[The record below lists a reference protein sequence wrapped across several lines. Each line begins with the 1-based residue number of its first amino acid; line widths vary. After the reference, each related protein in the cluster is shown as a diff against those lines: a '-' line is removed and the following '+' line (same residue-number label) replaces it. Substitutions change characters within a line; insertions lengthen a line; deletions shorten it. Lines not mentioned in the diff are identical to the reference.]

1 MTRRLMPNV
10 SLSLIVLLLSALAAT
25 TVAAEEKKVPKCET
39 PAFTCTNGLCR
50 LDVSF
55 PASEKCSVRIDDA
68 FIRANTG
75 SSRITEKTT
84 LRIRVVNVNLLQYAV
99 AFETKETVID
109 SYVYLEKLWQQILGL
124 GNIAGALPSATEAE
138 RDRDTTFVNAI
149 NDWRTALDTAAKD
162 VAKTTTDFPNLI
174 LTAADKAKIATEAAR
189 LKTWVDK
196 LVALQDNAK
205 RTIARVEH
213 FALYDET
220 LKTHQAVLDKLDA
233 FEALSK
239 QIEIGF
245 EKRITFGDAGRVV
258 AVTITATQK
267 STGKEQTQ
275 IIGVEFLVHS
285 TLPVTFH
292 AGYTVRALKEL
303 SFESVGTAIQ
313 TAGGADLFAKVQD
326 SEANGT
332 FTAFMSYRLCDIS
345 RANRCPHLTIG
356 TDFKNVGDRLYGG
369 VSWPLGRAFI
379 TAGVVSGET
388 KEGEGP
394 VNDVLT
400 AAGQVLDSRELF
412 TAISTKRKWG
422 GFFGLSFAPF

>member
-10 SLSLIVLLLSALAAT
+10 SLSFIVLLSALAAT

-39 PAFTCTNGLCR
+39 PTFTCSNGLCR

-68 FIRANTG
+68 FVRAHAG

-84 LRIRVVNVNLLQYAV
+84 FRIRVVNVNLLQYAV
-99 AFETKETVID
+99 AFETKETVIE
-109 SYVYLEKLWQQILGL
+109 SYVFLEKLWKQIIGL
-124 GNIAGALPSATEAE
+124 GGRVGTIASATEAE
-138 RDRDTTFVNAI
+138 RVQNDTFVKAVD
-149 NDWRTALDTAAKD
+149 DWRTLLEHAAKD
-162 VAKTTTDFPNLI
+162 VGTTTDNFPDLI
-174 LTAADKAKIATEAAR
+174 LTETKKDEIAKEAKR

-196 LVALQDNAK
+196 AVGLQENAK
-205 RTIARVEH
+205 RAISRVEH

-239 QIEIGF
+239 QIAIGF

-267 STGKEQTQ
+267 STSKEQTQ

-303 SFESVGTAIQ
+303 SFESVGSAIQ

-412 TAISTKRKWG
+412 TAITTKRKWG